1 VLHRQELAVESL
13 HLHHALNPHLCTWD
27 LTKGLLVCLLSCSA
41 LEDQV
46 QQHHRRHD
54 ALVGQLQ
61 ELQAKLHAVQQQQ
74 PASVWSQASFLL
86 FFLFFI
92 NFWGMMVS
100 FQTVGWGLPW
110 MAAKAAPVGAL
121 WTKQLLSVAVPLTN
135 TLVVLIFCM
144 QAIKAAWTC
153 LKW

>member
-1 VLHRQELAVESL
+1 
-13 HLHHALNPHLCTWD
+13 
-27 LTKGLLVCLLSCSA
+27 LLSCSA
-41 LEDQV
+41 LEEQV

-100 FQTVGWGLPW
+100 FQTIGWGLPW
-110 MAAKAAPVGAL
+110 MAAKAAPVGAV
-121 WTKQLLSVAVPLTN
+121 WTKQLLGVAVPLTN